1 MINRLS
7 GFMRT
12 LSGLMLIAMMLVTCT
27 DVVGNFLGHPV
38 LGSEEIVSL
47 IAALLIAFVLP
58 AAHEEKAH
66 IGVDIIYIRLSPKI
80 KRINNILL
88 SVMTLVF
95 FGLMSW
101 ECYNYAIELKRIGQ
115 VSSTLE
121 LPFFYVLYAVAF
133 GCTVLTLVIARKLVS
148 LVRGDCHE

>member
-1 MINRLS
+1 MKILS
-7 GFMRT
+7 GF
-12 LSGLMLIAMMLVTCT
+12 MLIAMMFVTCT
-27 DVVGNFLGHPV
+27 DVAGNFFGYPV

-47 IAALLIAFVLP
+47 MAALLIAFVLP
-58 AAHEEKAH
+58 GAHEEKAH
-66 IGVDIIYIRLSPKI
+66 IGVDILYIGLSPRI

-88 SVMTLVF
+88 SVLMVVF
-95 FGLMSW
+95 FGFMSW
-101 ECYNYAIELKRIGQ
+101 ECYNYAVELRRIGQ

-121 LPFFYVLYAVAF
+121 LPTFYVLFAVAF